1 MSKLLSS
8 LACTVLLASLPAAL
22 ASDADAKAHVAAY
35 HKAGKALVEMSLTKK
50 VNVDEATKL
59 VDVLLKEGVWLSGA
73 YAKAYPNG
81 EKLLKL
87 VTDNVEAMKKLSFED
102 LEHQWHDLHY
112 FDDKK
117 DVIGVDL
124 SEEDNE
130 HLTDP
135 IHVIVH
141 PLLVLKAAQNFAQ
154 APGDEPLKQMKEEME
169 EGIEQIEKAVA
180 ALNQK

>member
-1 MSKLLSS
+1 MKTLITLT
-8 LACTVLLASLPAAL
+8 CTALLAVATIHAAE
-22 ASDADAKAHVAAY
+22 ADSAAHVAAY

-50 VNVDEATKL
+50 VNVEEATKL
-59 VDVLLKEGVWLSGA
+59 VDVLLKEGVWLSGV

-81 EKLLKL
+81 EKLLKI
-87 VTDNVEAMKKLSFED
+87 VTENVETMKKLSFDE

-112 FDDKK
+112 FDGKK
-117 DVIGVDL
+117 DAIGVDL
-124 SEEDNE
+124 GEEDNE

-141 PLLVLKAAQNFAQ
+141 PLLVLKAAQNYAKS
-154 APGDEPLKQMKEEME
+154 PGDEPLKQMKEEME

-180 ALNQK
+180 ALAKK

>member
-1 MSKLLSS
+1 MKTIALLT
-8 LACTVLLASLPAAL
+8 AAALLAIVSPSHAA
-22 ASDADAKAHVAAY
+22 DADANVHVAAY
-35 HKAGKALVEMSLTKK
+35 HKAGKSLVEMSLTKK

-59 VDVLLKEGVWLSGA
+59 VDLLLKEGTWLSGA
-73 YAKAYPNG
+73 YAKAYPGG

-87 VTDNVEAMKKLSFED
+87 VTDNIEAMKKLTFEE

-117 DVIGVDL
+117 DAIGIDL
-124 SEEDNE
+124 SAEDNE

-141 PLLVLKAAQNFAQ
+141 PLLVLKAAQSYAK
-154 APGDEPLKQMKEEME
+154 APADESLKQMKEEME

-180 ALNQK
+180 ALAKK